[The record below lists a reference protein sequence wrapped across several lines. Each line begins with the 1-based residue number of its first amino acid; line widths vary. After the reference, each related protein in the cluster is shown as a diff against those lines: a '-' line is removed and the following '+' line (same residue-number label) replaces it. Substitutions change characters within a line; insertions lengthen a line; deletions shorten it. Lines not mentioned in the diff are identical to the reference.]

1 METPPPDVPADQPPK
16 KKKTRNRQNE
26 YARQKLKRN
35 EATAK
40 KLAEAASGEGDKE
53 KVVQLAI
60 LATRTA
66 NAPTDADRDIDF
78 AYKNSGNP
86 TITPLMAPSLGAWQ
100 WYEYARNLPEK
111 FLEICAK
118 REDAKA
124 KAAGSI
130 SAQRMEDDKRQQF
143 AVIDRIMK
151 QLQLDVKA
159 VAKDLMAKCP
169 EDLLNECRKNKDAW
183 KAYFDKFPLSSENR

>member
-1 METPPPDVPADQPPK
+1 MTEDIPQTGPVQK
-16 KKKTRNRQNE
+16 RKKTRNRQNE
-26 YARQKLKRN
+26 YARQKLAKN
-35 EATAK
+35 ELLAK
-40 KLAEAASGEGDKE
+40 KLAESAGDDAEKE
-53 KVVQLAI
+53 KTYQLAL

-86 TITPLMAPSLGAWQ
+86 GITPMMAPSLGAWQ

-124 KAAGSI
+124 KAAGTI
-130 SAQRMEDDKRQQF
+130 TNQRMEDDKRQQF

-151 QLQLDVKA
+151 QLQLDVRA
-159 VAKDLMAKCP
+159 VAKELMTKYP
-169 EDLLNECRKNKDAW
+169 EDLLNECRKQKAQW
-183 KAYFDKFPLSSENR
+183 KSYFEKYPL

>member
-1 METPPPDVPADQPPK
+1 MSEPEEQPPQMATPETK
-16 KKKTRNRQNE
+16 PKRQKTRNRQNE
-26 YARQKLKRN
+26 YARQKL
-35 EATAK
+35 AK
-40 KLAEAASGEGDKE
+40 QEKAAQALAAAGKDGEKE
-53 KVVQLAI
+53 MIYQLAV

-86 TITPLMAPSLGAWQ
+86 TITPLTAPSLGAWQ
-100 WYEYARNLPEK
+100 WYQYARNLPEK

-124 KAAGSI
+124 KAAGTI
-130 SAQRMEDDKRQQF
+130 TNQRMEDDKRQQF

-151 QLQLDVKA
+151 QLQLDVRA
-159 VAKDLMAKCP
+159 VAKELMTKYP
-169 EDLLNECRKNKDAW
+169 EDLLNECRKQKAQW
-183 KAYFDKFPLSSENR
+183 KAYFEKYPL